1 MAALELLRPRAEL
14 VRVHVFFST
23 TLLRSSRC
31 RREGFGSQDQFHGW
45 AVMSLLLARL
55 EKSCSTKKVI
65 PCLTACDLDCTS
77 YMWPTF
83 KNASSSGLA
92 WPPTSRCFGVLLRAC
107 WQVRSVIN
115 CMLIC
120 VAPILHVH
128 VFVFSPM
135 KLHVKT
141 LTPVLIRERNLIKIL
156 TT

>member
-23 TLLRSSRC
+23 TLLRSSRS

-92 WPPTSRCFGVLLRAC
+92 WPPTSRCFGVLHARLLASSFSH
-107 WQVRSVIN
+107 QLNLLSILLKS
-115 CMLIC
+115 LI
-120 VAPILHVH
+120 
-128 VFVFSPM
+128 PM
-135 KLHVKT
+135 
-141 LTPVLIRERNLIKIL
+141 
-156 TT
+156 